1 MAVIT
6 VPRPLREKLG
16 EEGTDALIA
25 LINEAGENNKQ
36 SVIEV
41 VAERFERRLAEEI
54 GKLRAEITEAMGKLR
69 AEVAGEISKLRAELS
84 EGTNKLRAELHDL
97 RANLI
102 QWMFVFGLVRSVYS
116 PAFSLPSSGS
126 RGRPRSYGW

>member
-1 MAVIT
+1 MAVIA

-25 LINEAGENNKQ
+25 LINEAGETNKK

-41 VAERFERRLAEEI
+41 VEERFERRLAEEI
-54 GKLRAEITEAMGKLR
+54 GKLRAEIAEAMGKLR
-69 AEVAGEISKLRAELS
+69 AEVAGEISKLRAEM
-84 EGTNKLRAELHDL
+84 HDL

-102 QWMFVFGLVRSVYS
+102 QWMFVFWIGQIGVLTGILF
-116 PAFSLPSSGS
+116 AFF
-126 RGRPRSYGW
+126 RK